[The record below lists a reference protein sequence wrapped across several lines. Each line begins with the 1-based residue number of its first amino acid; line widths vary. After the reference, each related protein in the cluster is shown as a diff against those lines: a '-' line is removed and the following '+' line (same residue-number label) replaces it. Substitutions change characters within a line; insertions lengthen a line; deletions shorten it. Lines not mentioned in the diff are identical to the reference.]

1 MIWMNDYML
10 ACIAI
15 TATVGF
21 LLFVTQC
28 LYYENNTPEK
38 QKSNA
43 EANRI
48 LQENINVANYGV
60 PWASLDQIHRK

>member
-1 MIWMNDYML
+1 MNDYML
-10 ACIAI
+10 AGIAI
-15 TATVGF
+15 TATVSF

-28 LYYENNTPEK
+28 LYYEKNTPEK

-60 PWASLDQIHRK
+60 PWASLNQIHRK